1 MAAGMNMSATKE
13 IKTEYLTIQ
22 GNCLEMPDICVQLSN
37 ISLFTTSPVESA
49 GLRVLLTAVILVI
62 VGILLI
68 GVNFLVG
75 AATAAVGILLGYLWY
90 TDWQKAKN
98 SERLTIVTNSGITYS
113 VVFGDKEFLKKV
125 VAVITEIVRE
135 PQHRGKTIFNIKDN
149 IIYGSA
155 IGENASV
162 HRGGT

>member
-1 MAAGMNMSATKE
+1 MNVTKE

-49 GLRVLLTAVILVI
+49 GLRILLIAVILVI
-62 VGILLI
+62 VGISII
-68 GVNFLVG
+68 GVNFLIG
-75 AATAAVGILLGYLWY
+75 AATAGVGILLGYFWY

-98 SERLTIVTNSGITYS
+98 SERLTIVTNSGFTYS
-113 VVFGDKEFLKKV
+113 VVFNDKAFLKKV

-135 PQHRGKTIFNIKDN
+135 PRHGGKTVFNIKDN
-149 IIYGSA
+149 VIYGSA

-162 HRGGT
+162 H